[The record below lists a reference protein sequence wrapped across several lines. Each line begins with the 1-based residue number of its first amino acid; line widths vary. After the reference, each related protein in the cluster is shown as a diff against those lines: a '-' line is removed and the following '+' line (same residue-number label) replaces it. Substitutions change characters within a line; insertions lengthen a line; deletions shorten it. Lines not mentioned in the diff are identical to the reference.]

1 MLRAYKEKKP
11 VISKS
16 VFIADSADVI
26 GDVTVGEYSSIWF
39 NTVVRGDVNY
49 INIGKKTNIQ
59 DNSVLHVTKDIYPLN
74 IGNEVT
80 VGHRVVA
87 HGCTINDRALIGIGS
102 ILLDG
107 SIVQELSIVG
117 AGSLVPPGF
126 IVPSGKLVV
135 GVPCSVKRDLS
146 KQEIEM
152 IYQLSKNYVEY
163 SKNYTTNQI

>member
-74 IGNEVT
+74 IGYEVT
-80 VGHRVVA
+80 VGDRVVA
-87 HGCTINDRALIGIGS
+87 HGCS
-102 ILLDG
+102 I
-107 SIVQELSIVG
+107 
-117 AGSLVPPGF
+117 
-126 IVPSGKLVV
+126 
-135 GVPCSVKRDLS
+135 
-146 KQEIEM
+146 
-152 IYQLSKNYVEY
+152 
-163 SKNYTTNQI
+163 